1 MSLKDKEY
9 LLKLIKKL
17 HEGKA
22 SDEEVKFLSNFFVNQ
37 KNSKEWPIDI
47 EFKEIVK
54 EDVFSKVQEQ
64 IKKNRIEDNKV
75 IPLYKRNIFK
85 YAAAALIV
93 ALVSIYGLTNK
104 PKPQVEEVQIV
115 KTKIEVGTDKATLT
129 LEDGSNIVL
138 EKGQNYS
145 AKNLTSTG
153 DKLIYK
159 NKKAPKPEIAY
170 NYLTI
175 PRGGQFFLQLSDG
188 TKVWLNSESQLKYP
202 VSFLEGEKRMVE
214 LIYGEAYFE
223 VSPSTKNNG
232 TKFIVKNRI
241 QELEVLGTKFNIKAY
256 QDEAIIYTTLVE
268 GKVNV
273 KNDLTN
279 VLLQPNEQSRISA
292 VNEDIEVSQ
301 VDVYNATSWVNGV
314 FSFEG
319 TSLKEIMKVLSRWYD
334 LDAVFLD
341 KEVEEI
347 KFIGVLSKN
356 QNIEDILN
364 TIKDLGFINS
374 YKINDKKII
383 LR

>member
-1 MSLKDKEY
+1 MSLKNKEY
-9 LLKLIKKL
+9 LLELIEKL

-22 SDEEVKFLSNFFVNQ
+22 SGKEVEFLSNFFVNQ
-37 KNSKEWPIDI
+37 EGNKEWPIDI
-47 EFKEIVK
+47 EFKDIIK
-54 EDVFSKVQEQ
+54 EKIFSKVQEQ
-64 IKKNRIEDNKV
+64 VKKNHTEDHKV

-85 YAAAALIV
+85 YAVAILIV
-93 ALVSIYGLTNK
+93 ALVSVYGLINK
-104 PKPQVEEVQIV
+104 PSPQIEEVKV
-115 KTKIEVGTDKATLT
+115 AHTKIEVGTDKATLT
-129 LEDGSNIVL
+129 LEDGSSVVL

-145 AKNLTSTG
+145 AKNLISTG

-159 NKKAPKPEIAY
+159 NKPDSKPQIAY

-202 VSFLEGEKRMVE
+202 VSFIEGEKRMVE

-223 VSPSTKNNG
+223 VSPSTENKG
-232 TKFIVKNRI
+232 AKFIVKNRI

-273 KNDLTN
+273 KNDLAN
-279 VLLQPNEQSRISA
+279 VLLQPNEQSRVSA
-292 VNEDIEVSQ
+292 INKDIKVLE
-301 VDVYNATSWVNGV
+301 VDVYNVTSWINGV

-319 TSLKEIMKVLSRWYD
+319 ASLKEIMKVLSRWYD

-341 KEVEEI
+341 KEIGEV

-364 TIKDLGFINS
+364 TIKGLGFINS
-374 YKINDKKII
+374 YKINDRNIFI
-383 LR
+383 R

>member
-1 MSLKDKEY
+1 MSLKNKEY
-9 LLKLIKKL
+9 LLELIKKL

-22 SDEEVKFLSNFFVNQ
+22 SDKEVEFLSNFFVNQ
-37 KNSKEWPIDI
+37 ESSKEWPIDI
-47 EFKEIVK
+47 EFKEIIK
-54 EDVFSKVQEQ
+54 ENIFSKVQEQ
-64 IKKNRIEDNKV
+64 VNKNRIENHKV

-85 YAAAALIV
+85 YAAAVLIV
-93 ALVSIYGLTNK
+93 VLVSVYSLINK
-104 PKPQVEEVQIV
+104 PSPQVDEVKV
-115 KTKIEVGTDKATLT
+115 AHTKIEAGTDKATLT
-129 LEDGSNIVL
+129 LEDGSSVVL

-145 AKNLTSTG
+145 AKNLISTG

-159 NKKAPKPEIAY
+159 NKQVSKPQIAY

-202 VSFLEGEKRMVE
+202 VSFIEGKKRMVE

-223 VSPSTKNNG
+223 VSPSTKNKG
-232 TKFIVKNRI
+232 SKFIVKNQI

-256 QDEAIIYTTLVE
+256 QDETIIYTTLVE

-273 KNDLTN
+273 KNDLTS

-292 VNEDIEVSQ
+292 INKDIDVLE
-301 VDVYNATSWVNGV
+301 VDVYNATSWINGV

-319 TSLKEIMKVLSRWYD
+319 VSLKEIMKVLSRWYD

-341 KEVEEI
+341 KEIEAT

-356 QNIEDILN
+356 QNIEDILT

-383 LR
+383 LK